1 MRVSHVLALAA
12 ALVVVQTGPAFGA
25 APSSPP
31 AGAETSRGDPGVV
44 DAARAKVAAGDT
56 KGAIEG
62 LAPYVAA
69 HPTDAVAGRLL
80 GDLYFRVPD
89 YPKAEKIWKALIAA
103 TPDDRETHSRLGS
116 LYAVEDRIGDAISEF
131 QLSLPNHTGY
141 VGLVMMHKRSGDLG
155 QYLEQLQSETDLRPF
170 DVAKWAELGE
180 AERALRHFDLA
191 YAAFNHVVG
200 IRPSSC
206 SARVDIAN
214 ALVDMGRIDQ
224 AITHLQACL
233 AIDANDYP
241 AVVNLGEAY
250 LEKNEYDTAKPYL
263 DRALTL
269 RPEGPEALVD
279 MGYLYD
285 ARGDWKTAIT
295 YYNRAIRSDPM
306 KPEAY
311 IDLGFDYNQRRLFPL
326 AEAAYLKGISVASDD
341 GRLHYM
347 LAVTYN
353 LQGKIALARDQYQHA
368 LSSEE
373 PLVVR
378 LAKAELAL
386 LPSQ

>member
-1 MRVSHVLALAA
+1 MLAIAAVASAAPGPTTSRERSHSLAPDEMYATGLGCAADLSYTGGIRSPGGALPMRVSPALALAA

-31 AGAETSRGDPGVV
+31 AGAEASQGNSGVV

-103 TPDDRETHSRLGS
+103 TADDRAPHSRLGS

-241 AVVNLGEAY
+241 AV
-250 LEKNEYDTAKPYL
+250 
-263 DRALTL
+263 
-269 RPEGPEALVD
+269 
-279 MGYLYD
+279 
-285 ARGDWKTAIT
+285 
-295 YYNRAIRSDPM
+295 
-306 KPEAY
+306 
-311 IDLGFDYNQRRLFPL
+311 
-326 AEAAYLKGISVASDD
+326 
-341 GRLHYM
+341 
-347 LAVTYN
+347 
-353 LQGKIALARDQYQHA
+353 
-368 LSSEE
+368 
-373 PLVVR
+373 
-378 LAKAELAL
+378 
-386 LPSQ
+386 